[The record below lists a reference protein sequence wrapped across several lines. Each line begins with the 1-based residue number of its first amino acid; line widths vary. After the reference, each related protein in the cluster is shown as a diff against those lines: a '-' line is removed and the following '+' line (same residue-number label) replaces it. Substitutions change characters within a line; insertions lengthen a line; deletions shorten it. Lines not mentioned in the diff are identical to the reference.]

1 MAKIVQLFKILGV
14 TGCCPHAEGV
24 TFLYAKQSRRGK
36 KYLASSKALQHVP
49 VMLTTPCFRESH
61 RPTCRAGVSRARDRS
76 PAAHQVS
83 RICLLGTLCVTD
95 ANTVPLGVTLNK
107 HAGRPQLAL
116 HSLSAS
122 AQRLFLSV
130 FNGLTAILTWTQAWQ
145 EPSWV
150 LHLSWDI
157 SSSLYCKYCTV
168 QPFSLT
174 LQLSPSMQIALP
186 ILKTSPLDFSLSP
199 FIHLLLFSLMSPFL
213 PHLGIFRQP

>member
-1 MAKIVQLFKILGV
+1 MARIVQLFKILGV

-49 VMLTTPCFRESH
+49 VMLTTPCIRESH
-61 RPTCRAGVSRARDRS
+61 RPTCGAGASAARGRS

-83 RICLLGTLCVTD
+83 RICLLGALCVTD
-95 ANTVPLGVTLNK
+95 ANTVPLGVTTVTWNK

-122 AQRLFLSV
+122 AQRLFL
-130 FNGLTAILTWTQAWQ
+130 LWTQAWQ

-199 FIHLLLFSLMSPFL
+199 FTHLLLFSLMSPFL

>member
-1 MAKIVQLFKILGV
+1 MARIVQLFKILGV

-61 RPTCRAGVSRARDRS
+61 RPTCGAGASTARDRS

-83 RICLLGTLCVTD
+83 RICLLGALCVTD
-95 ANTVPLGVTLNK
+95 ANTVPLGVTTVTLNK

-122 AQRLFLSV
+122 AQRLLLSV
-130 FNGLTAILTWTQAWQ
+130 FNGLTANMDTSLARAVLSPASLLGHFFQPLLQ
-145 EPSWV
+145 V
-150 LHLSWDI
+150 LH
-157 SSSLYCKYCTV
+157 CT
-168 QPFSLT
+168 T
-174 LQLSPSMQIALP
+174 LLINFTAFTFHADSIAH
-186 ILKTSPLDFSLSP
+186 T
-199 FIHLLLFSLMSPFL
+199 
-213 PHLGIFRQP
+213 